1 MKYAFEIV
9 PVIAASVPESAIDG
23 LRNNPKIVY
32 IEPDGVVQANAG
44 PAKRTTETL
53 AWGVDRIN
61 AEHVWGGFENATNV
75 ASGMNAGAGV
85 DVAIIDTGIDLDHPD
100 LAPNIKGNASF
111 VAGTSTGDDDNGHGS
126 HVAGIVGAVDN
137 RQGVIGVAPEANLY
151 AVKVLDRY
159 AQGWISDVVS
169 GIEWANGTHGGHRVD
184 IINMSLVASSDFQT
198 LRDAVTAAENAGVL
212 VVAAAGNTGT
222 CGGSEDNVKYPAR
235 YSAVMAVAATTSGDG
250 RPCFSSTGSSVEIAG
265 PGDSVYSTYKN
276 GGYTTNSGTSMAS
289 PHVAGAAALV
299 WASYPSWTNQQVR
312 DRLQDTAEDIGLPPA
327 WMGHGLVD
335 AQDAAAASAP
345 AATGSV
351 AGTVINAATGA
362 GISGATVTANSGQS
376 AMTDSNGDYAISG
389 IPAGSREITASASGF
404 APISATVNVNDA
416 QTMVV
421 DFSLPASADD
431 GGGGPPPC
439 KGKRKNDSGC

>member
-1 MKYAFEIV
+1 
-9 PVIAASVPESAIDG
+9 
-23 LRNNPKIVY
+23 
-32 IEPDGVVQANAG
+32 
-44 PAKRTTETL
+44 
-53 AWGVDRIN
+53 
-61 AEHVWGGFENATNV
+61 
-75 ASGMNAGAGV
+75 
-85 DVAIIDTGIDLDHPD
+85 
-100 LAPNIKGNASF
+100 
-111 VAGTSTGDDDNGHGS
+111 
-126 HVAGIVGAVDN
+126 
-137 RQGVIGVAPEANLY
+137 
-151 AVKVLDRY
+151 
-159 AQGWISDVVS
+159 
-169 GIEWANGTHGGHRVD
+169 
-184 IINMSLVASSDFQT
+184 
-198 LRDAVTAAENAGVL
+198 
-212 VVAAAGNTGT
+212 
-222 CGGSEDNVKYPAR
+222 
-235 YSAVMAVAATTSGDG
+235 MAVAATTSGDG

-416 QTMVV
+416 QTMLV